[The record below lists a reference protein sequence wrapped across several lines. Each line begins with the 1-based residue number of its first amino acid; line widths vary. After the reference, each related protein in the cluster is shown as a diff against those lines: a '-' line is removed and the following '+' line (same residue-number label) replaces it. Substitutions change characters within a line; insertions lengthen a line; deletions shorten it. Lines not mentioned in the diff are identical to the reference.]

1 MNLVPVSLRSSAAA
15 AKKKAATT
23 SKKQARGTARAR
35 LTLADGLFYR
45 ASQLTSSRTVTT
57 VEALKMKSLVLCSA
71 LLLVLPLFLCAQ
83 SRQPLIAVGG
93 ISHESNSFNPAKTQ
107 LDDFSRRKT
116 APVDEVLEEWSK
128 SSDIVSGYVEGAR
141 RFGLKLHPTLVAA
154 ASPKG
159 IVTDAAFNTLMA
171 ELIRQLKAA
180 PKLDGL
186 LLDNH
191 GAMVVESYPH
201 GDVETVRR
209 LREAMGPDIP
219 HRRHSRLPCEC
230 VA

>member
-1 MNLVPVSLRSSAAA
+1 
-15 AKKKAATT
+15 
-23 SKKQARGTARAR
+23 
-35 LTLADGLFYR
+35 
-45 ASQLTSSRTVTT
+45 
-57 VEALKMKSLVLCSA
+57 MKSLVLCSA

-116 APVDEVLEEWSK
+116 ATVDEVLEEWSK

-159 IVTDAAFNTLMA
+159 IVTDAAFNALMA
-171 ELIRQLKAA
+171 ELIRQLKALPVTLEMRDHLRQEKTGDLPLA
-180 PKLDGL
+180 LPEAARQQEFSSGTLGL
-186 LLDNH
+186 WGPDHFVIYYRSGRVPNPGIVIL
-191 GAMVVESYPH
+191 GQVT
-201 GDVETVRR
+201 GDVSIFDRPGPVQVRVER
-209 LREAMGPDIP
+209 LD
-219 HRRHSRLPCEC
+219 
-230 VA
+230 